1 MRNRNL
7 PDKSVAGL
15 VSPLGSDETVKGLA
29 LLDAAPFSILQS
41 DTIIWPQ
48 PKLAKTLFRMK
59 TGQLPQSTCDLEGK
73 IIGSAFQ
80 RASAIK
86 NLSWDGAQYSV
97 KYQVTGQDGSLIWVE
112 EFGERIEGLSLIHI

>member
-48 PKLAKTLFRMK
+48 PKLAKTLFRMQ
-59 TGQLPQSTCDLEGK
+59 TGQLPQSTRDIEGK
-73 IIGSAFQ
+73 IIDSGAFL

-86 NLSWDGAQYSV
+86 TVSYTHLTLPTILLV
-97 KYQVTGQDGSLIWVE
+97 
-112 EFGERIEGLSLIHI
+112 